1 MIYDLDAGRPER
13 PTRSSVRM
21 TAVTIIA
28 VTAGLVF
35 FAALAF
41 APGRRASQTPV
52 FTLSAPA
59 LPTMARPTF
68 NTRPVPDRTLVLSQE
83 LAVTTFRITSLGQTG
98 LVNNDAIAT
107 TYRLR
112 ATGDLVTVAPLPQSE
127 VLPYPSPLVL
137 DPPLRIRGRPA
148 EATFT
153 VNGTTAVR
161 WLENGTVFEMS
172 SRTLTLAQLAELA
185 NKLR

>member
-13 PTRSSVRM
+13 PGRGGVRM
-21 TAVTIIA
+21 TAITVVA
-28 VTAGLVF
+28 VTVALVF

-41 APGRRASQTPV
+41 APGERASQTPIL
-52 FTLSAPA
+52 TLSAPA

-68 NTRPVPDRTLVLSQE
+68 NTRPVPDRTLVLSE
-83 LAVTTFRITSLGQTG
+83 DDAVSTFRITSLGQTG

-127 VLPYPSPLVL
+127 VLPYTAPLVF
-137 DPPLRIRGRPA
+137 DPPLRVRGRAA

-172 SRTLTLAQLAELA
+172 SRTLNVAQLADLA